1 MNETERNRQIN
12 FLKREVQRLD
22 ERLRALE
29 LDVEPGGHISEAF
42 DRLSREIDE
51 VKEELGKTNKRLD
64 TMSHQM
70 NTLLARQEVMLEM
83 MTRISD
89 LPEE

>member
-1 MNETERNRQIN
+1 MSETERNRQIN
-12 FLKREVQRLD
+12 LLKREVQRLD

-51 VKEELGKTNKRLD
+51 IKTGLGETNKRLD
-64 TMSHQM
+64 AMSHQM
-70 NTLLARQEVMLEM
+70 NSLLARQEVMLEM
-83 MTRISD
+83 LTHISD